1 MISPKHFVPVT
12 LLATASLA
20 LAATP
25 AIGVAMSQGNISID
39 SANTAGNATLFQ
51 GSTLQTGKMASQIRL
66 KDGAFLR
73 LESASRAQIFS
84 DHADLQEGSVRVSG
98 YSANAN
104 GLSVRT
110 EGPGSANVS
119 IHGKVVEV
127 AALTGNVHVF
137 NAAGINVAN
146 LLPGRALNLI
156 PQDAGASAASSLTG
170 CVRTGE
176 KSTLI
181 LTDETSSVTV
191 QLRGK
196 NPKAGRRV
204 QISGAMV
211 PNATPVAGASQ
222 VINVTD
228 VKDRGACAAVAT
240 AGAAAAGAGA
250 GAAGAAAGAAA
261 GTVASV
267 AATTTAVIVAGASI
281 AGTAILTGV
290 VVATN
295 SDTTSPSTP

>member
-1 MISPKHFVPVT
+1 MINPKHLVLVAFS
-12 LLATASLA
+12 ATASLA
-20 LAATP
+20 SAAVP

-39 SANTAGNATLFQ
+39 SASTAGNATLFQ

-73 LESASRAQIFS
+73 LESGSRAQIFS
-84 DHADLQEGSVRVSG
+84 DHANLQEGSARVSG

-110 EGPGSANVS
+110 EGTGSANIS

-146 LLPGRALNLI
+146 LLAGRALNLI

-176 KSTLI
+176 KSSLI

-228 VKDRGACAAVAT
+228 VKDRGVCTSAQMAGAG
-240 AGAAAAGAGA
+240 AGAAAAGA
-250 GAAGAAAGAAA
+250 GAAGAAAGGAATA
-261 GTVASV
+261 
-267 AATTTAVIVAGASI
+267 AATTTAVVVAGASI